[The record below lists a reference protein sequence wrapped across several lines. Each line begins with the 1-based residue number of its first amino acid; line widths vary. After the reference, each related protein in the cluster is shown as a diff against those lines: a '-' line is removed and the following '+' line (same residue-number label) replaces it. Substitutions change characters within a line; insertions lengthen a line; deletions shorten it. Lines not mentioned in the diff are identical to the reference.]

1 MKNKIDIYGF
11 YEKERLGEYC
21 VYIVKYCKV
30 RFFLCKSSGNIIG
43 VFITEK
49 SLKDYLRKYGYK
61 QLRYS
66 IDTWLSTD

>member
-11 YEKERLGEYC
+11 YEKERLSEYC
-21 VYIVKYCKV
+21 VYKVKYCNV